1 MQINMKKN
9 VEKRRNTGANRTPTP
24 RMGYTRIE
32 PEAGGAASLAAL
44 CNMTLICRTRGAN
57 RRHVESR
64 QRSGDPPTP
73 RVLHKAK
80 NTKEKSATLKRA
92 AQRSGTMGSSYTNAL
107 TKLSVSPA
115 RRSMGAS
122 SIMVLAPN

>member
-32 PEAGGAASLAAL
+32 HEAGGAASLAAL

-57 RRHVESR
+57 RPHAEGG
-64 QRSGDPPTP
+64 QRWAKPPMP
-73 RVLHKAK
+73 
-80 NTKEKSATLKRA
+80 E
-92 AQRSGTMGSSYTNAL
+92 SYTNL
-107 TKLSVSPA
+107 IPML
-115 RRSMGAS
+115 
-122 SIMVLAPN
+122 